1 MKFYILFLFTIGVRS
16 LVMFPKFKNVFFHNT
31 TVSDNAHFWETNYGY
46 NVLECSEIKKFDKIS
61 TDKMS
66 IEMICS
72 LF

>member
-16 LVMFPKFKNVFFHNT
+16 LFIFPKFKHVFFYNT
-31 TVSDNAHFWETNYGY
+31 TLRHDTHFWETKYGY
-46 NVLECSEIKKFDKIS
+46 NVLECSEIKKFDKMS